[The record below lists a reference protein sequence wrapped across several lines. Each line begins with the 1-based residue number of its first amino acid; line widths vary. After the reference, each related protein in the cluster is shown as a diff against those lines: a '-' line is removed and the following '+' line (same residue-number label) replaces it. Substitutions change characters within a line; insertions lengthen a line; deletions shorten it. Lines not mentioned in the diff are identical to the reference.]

1 MSDSDNTLVS
11 APLRDMSGSELGAY
25 EFDGSELADRIS
37 KQLLHDAVV
46 MYEANRRQGTFR
58 TKTRGEVAGN
68 KKKMFRQKGTGNAR
82 MGTKRSPIRVGG
94 GHTFAKRPR
103 DFSYRLPKKA
113 LRLATRMAL
122 LSKFQDGEAIV
133 LNDLQL
139 SEVKTKPVAQMLR
152 SLGVDGSTALLVI
165 PEYDLNVWRSA
176 RNIEGLWVSPLKELN
191 AYSLLHQRHLV
202 ITQAAIDLARQGQLA
217 SEESEP
223 EAVAG

>member
-1 MSDSDNTLVS
+1 MSDETTVS
-11 APLRDMSGSELGAY
+11 APLRDMAGNDAGTY
-25 EFDGSELADRIS
+25 EFDGTELADRIS
-37 KQLLHDAVV
+37 KQLLHDVVV

-58 TKTRGEVAGN
+58 TKNRGEVAGN

-113 LRLATRMAL
+113 VRLATRMAM

-133 LNDLQL
+133 LSELQFT
-139 SEVKTKPVAQMLR
+139 EPRTKPVVEMLNKI
-152 SLGVDGSTALLVI
+152 GVGENSALLVI
-165 PEYDLNVWRSA
+165 ADYDLTIWRSA
-176 RNIEGLWVSPLKELN
+176 RNIPNLWVAPLKDVN

-202 ITQAAIDLARQGQLA
+202 ITKEAMDLVRAGLLGSVTEEAAVG
-217 SEESEP
+217 
-223 EAVAG
+223 